1 MELQE
6 IFNIVFGLLIGL
18 FAWLGKEVWAAVQKL
33 RDDIKKIEI
42 MLPTRYVEKNE
53 FRESMQELK
62 DLLNKISDKLDA
74 KVDKSSL

>member
-1 MELQE
+1 MELQQV
-6 IFNIVFGLLIGL
+6 FNVVFGILVGL
-18 FAWLGKEVWAAVQKL
+18 FAWLGKEIWAAVHKL

-53 FRESMQELK
+53 FRDSMQELK